1 MQRASRQ
8 YETEMDQLNYNLSDD
23 PVFSLSRDSRTKQIK
38 SFVLWGLINVLIFFF
53 ILSIVVR
60 FWT

>member
-23 PVFSLSRDSRTKQIK
+23 PVFSLSRDARTKQIK

>member
-8 YETEMDQLNYNLSDD
+8 YETDMDQLNYNLSDD
-23 PVFSLSRDSRTKQIK
+23 PVFSLSRDARTKQIK